1 MAGMLDASPGTT
13 RYQIGFN
20 DSNQIN
26 YGNSS
31 FFLFDMYGVTEGIA
45 TIAGQSGYWGEIKIN
60 DIGDDQ
66 KNYTSSILVGA
77 RNDDG
82 TPGEYWQG
90 YIQAMAIYGRLL
102 TTAEIKALIEEMEK
116 L

>member
-1 MAGMLDASPGTT
+1 
-13 RYQIGFN
+13 
-20 DSNQIN
+20 
-26 YGNSS
+26 
-31 FFLFDMYGVTEGIA
+31 
-45 TIAGQSGYWGEIKIN
+45 
-60 DIGDDQ
+60 
-66 KNYTSSILVGA
+66 LVGA